1 MNSDAT
7 ASPRVFADAPL
18 KDQHALVTGGSR
30 GIGAACAEALAA
42 AGANVSILSRS
53 ADSVEAHC
61 GKIESAYGVK
71 TFGATADV
79 SKAADV
85 ERSFAA
91 ATDALGPI
99 QILVN
104 NAGVGKSAPFHR
116 MSLEFWQE
124 IIDLNLTGTM
134 LCTMQ
139 VWEGMRER
147 GYGRVINI
155 ASIVGLRGYPYI
167 SAYCASKHGVV
178 GLTKT
183 LALEGANKGI
193 TVNSICPG
201 YTDTDMVGD
210 AVDNIV
216 EKTGRSADDAKSEL
230 AAINPGGRMITPEEV
245 AESVAWLALPSTAG
259 VNGQSIAI
267 SGGPSAN

>member
-1 MNSDAT
+1 MSSDTPSQPLKFDA
-7 ASPRVFADAPL
+7 APL
-18 KDQHALVTGGSR
+18 KGQHALVTGGSR

-42 AGANVSILSRS
+42 LGANVSILSRG
-53 ADSVEAHC
+53 ADKVDAHRSKLEA
-61 GKIESAYGVK
+61 SYGVEV
-71 TFGATADV
+71 FGGTADV
-79 SKAADV
+79 SKAAEV
-85 ERSFAA
+85 EASFSA

-99 QILVN
+99 DVLVN

-116 MSLEFWQE
+116 MDLSFWQE

-134 LCTMQ
+134 LCCMQ
-139 VWEGMRER
+139 VWEPMRER

-183 LALEGANKGI
+183 LALEGASKGI
-193 TVNSICPG
+193 TVNAICPG
-201 YTDTDMVGD
+201 YTDTDMVAE

-216 EKTGRSADDAKSEL
+216 SKTGRSADDSKAEL
-230 AAINPGGRMITPEEV
+230 AAINPGGRMITPQEV